1 MKRNIHHTILLT
13 FIMSVSF
20 SAYGQDIQPCIS
32 PTAVFT
38 LVDGTEETSG
48 QVSGSAP
55 IKGHFAANPSD
66 VGEWTATYEWRVTK
80 EDEKEPYIIRYEEET
95 SITFKDYGTSSIVC
109 YATFTHNGDSIVYGE
124 EYWESELQPF
134 ICSVASSRLEMPNA
148 FSPNGDGINDIYKAK
163 EGWQSIVEFKAIIFN
178 RWGQKIYEWD
188 DPAGGWDGRHN
199 GRDVPDGVYYC
210 LVKAR
215 GADGIRYSIKR
226 DVNLLRGYTE
236 TAGGTE

>member
-13 FIMSVSF
+13 FIMSVPF

-80 EDEKEPYIIRYEEET
+80 EEKVEEEAKAEET
-95 SITFKDYGTSSIVC
+95 KKELSLQKKLGMMPALLKHIVR
-109 YATFTHNGDSIVYGE
+109 T
-124 EYWESELQPF
+124 L
-134 ICSVASSRLEMPNA
+134 
-148 FSPNGDGINDIYKAK
+148 
-163 EGWQSIVEFKAIIFN
+163 
-178 RWGQKIYEWD
+178 
-188 DPAGGWDGRHN
+188 
-199 GRDVPDGVYYC
+199 
-210 LVKAR
+210 
-215 GADGIRYSIKR
+215 
-226 DVNLLRGYTE
+226 
-236 TAGGTE
+236 

>member
-1 MKRNIHHTILLT
+1 
-13 FIMSVSF
+13 MSVSF

-163 EGWQSIVEFKAIIFN
+163 SNHRSIVEFHAYIFN
-178 RWGQKIYEWD
+178 RWGQKLFDWTNINE
-188 DPAGGWDGRHN
+188 GWDGTSH
-199 GRDVPDGVYYC
+199 GKPVKDGTYFV
-210 LVKAR
+210 LVKAK
-215 GADGIRYSIKR
+215 GADGREYNIKK
-226 DVNLLRGYTE
+226 DVNILRTYIE
-236 TAGGTE
+236 NEQY

>member
-13 FIMSVSF
+13 FIMSVPF

-55 IKGHFAANPSD
+55 IKGHFAANPS
-66 VGEWTATYEWRVTK
+66 
-80 EDEKEPYIIRYEEET
+80 
-95 SITFKDYGTSSIVC
+95 VC

-199 GRDVPDGVYYC
+199 GRDVSDGVYYC